1 MSTAISVLG
10 GVGLF
15 LLGMTVM
22 TEGLK
27 GLAGSTLR
35 KVLGTPIGA
44 AAKRTV
50 HADAS
55 ARVSRRRS
63 GPRRYRSA
71 PHANSGGRPAAE
83 PPPGALIFLPLST
96 LVNSPTKS
104 SKINCDLCQ
113 LSGRAFVAHKD
124 EVYGV
129 STLRCDPY
137 PGDGSGRLF
146 PSKVSLNNSGPVHL
160 RASSFRRQGSDREL
174 P

>member
-1 MSTAISVLG
+1 MSTAISVLSD
-10 GVGLF
+10 VGLF

-35 KVLGTPIGA
+35 KVLGTLIGA

-71 PHANSGGRPAAE
+71 PHATSGGRPAAE
-83 PPPGALIFLPLST
+83 PPPGALIFFATLNLGELADQFPRATIEVISDCLPLG
-96 LVNSPTKS
+96 
-104 SKINCDLCQ
+104 I
-113 LSGRAFVAHKD
+113 
-124 EVYGV
+124 
-129 STLRCDPY
+129 
-137 PGDGSGRLF
+137 
-146 PSKVSLNNSGPVHL
+146 
-160 RASSFRRQGSDREL
+160 
-174 P
+174 

>member
-35 KVLGTPIGA
+35 KVLSLIGA

-71 PHANSGGRPAAE
+71 PHATSGGRPGRA
-83 PPPGALIFLPLST
+83 T
-96 LVNSPTKS
+96 
-104 SKINCDLCQ
+104 
-113 LSGRAFVAHKD
+113 SGRADFFATLNLGELADQVLQNQLRFVP
-124 EVYGV
+124 VV
-129 STLRCDPY
+129 RS
-137 PGDGSGRLF
+137 
-146 PSKVSLNNSGPVHL
+146 SLCRPQ
-160 RASSFRRQGSDREL
+160 R
-174 P
+174 